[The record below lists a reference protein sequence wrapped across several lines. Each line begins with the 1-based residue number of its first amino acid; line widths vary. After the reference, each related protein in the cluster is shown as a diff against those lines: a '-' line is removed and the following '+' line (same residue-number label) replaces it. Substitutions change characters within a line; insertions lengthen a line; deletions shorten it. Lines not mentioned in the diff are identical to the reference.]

1 MKVLSGDSIVLVS
14 KPRPDGKPPN
24 ERILSL
30 AYVSAPRMKR
40 EGDEVCA
47 IRSFQAEASL
57 SHLLPEN
64 IFVNFSW
71 AKTFNFRSSTR
82 FPQ

>member
-1 MKVLSGDSIVLVS
+1 MPQILQAKVKSGSNPPSTTLTTVLSGDTIILIG

-40 EGDEVCA
+40 EADEV
-47 IRSFQAEASL
+47 
-57 SHLLPEN
+57 LLPTY
-64 IFVNFSW
+64 ILL
-71 AKTFNFRSSTR
+71 T
-82 FPQ
+82 

>member
-1 MKVLSGDSIVLVS
+1 MSLTAVLSGDTLVLIG

-40 EGDEVCA
+40 EGDEVLPSKITRHLFLA
-47 IRSFQAEASL
+47 ICICLEG
-57 SHLLPEN
+57 
-64 IFVNFSW
+64 IF
-71 AKTFNFRSSTR
+71 A
-82 FPQ
+82 